1 MFGQDFENFEAHEE
15 DADDGPA
22 VETSNFSAP
31 RVDKAKKGKLAAK
44 STGHTYQFQ
53 IMESI
58 DVPRSEIKKFADPY
72 YWSTYFPPIA
82 IVSPSFFSSSSTLT
96 TCILRR
102 TTVPWG
108 HA

>member
-15 DADDGPA
+15 DADEELA
-22 VETSNFSAP
+22 IETSSSSAP
-31 RVDKAKKGKLAAK
+31 RVDKGKKGKLAAK

-58 DVPRSEIKKFADPY
+58 DVPRSEVKKFADPY
-72 YWSTYFPPIA
+72 HWLTYFPPIA
-82 IVSPSFFSSSSTLT
+82 IVSPSLFISLCVPTI
-96 TCILRR
+96 CVLRR

>member
-15 DADDGPA
+15 DADDKPA
-22 VETSNFSAP
+22 VETSNPSAP

-82 IVSPSFFSSSSTLT
+82 IVSPGLFSPSSTLI